1 MGDSTWTAAAD
12 AAGMRLDKFLAA
24 PARLGSRARAS
35 TAIDRG
41 KVFLND
47 REVSTLDAGRL
58 IAAGDRV
65 RVWMDRPGSGRAARV
80 RTRRRGALAI
90 VYEDA
95 DLLVVDKPPGLLTV
109 PLARRDD
116 ESLADLVQAH
126 LRAHGRRQ
134 PQVVHR
140 IDRDTSGLV
149 VFAKGGAAWAGLKA
163 QFAGREPERRYVAVV
178 HGTPEPRAGVWRDR
192 LVWDRDELIQRVA
205 RDRDARAKDAVS
217 EYVVTRALKRAAV
230 LEVRLITGKRN
241 QIRVQAALRGHPLVG
256 ERQYTTAATPIPFG
270 RQALHAWRLRFVHPV
285 TGRAMQFEA
294 PVPDDLA
301 QLIARLSRSQG
312 GTDAPPCERHT

>member
-1 MGDSTWTAAAD
+1 MADSTWTAVAAD
-12 AAGMRLDKFLAA
+12 GGTRLDKFLAA
-24 PARLGSRARAS
+24 PGRLGSRARAS

-47 REVSTLDAGRL
+47 REVSTLDAGHVL
-58 IAAGDRV
+58 AVGDRV

-90 VYEDA
+90 IYEDA

-116 ESLADLVQAH
+116 ESLADLVHAH
-126 LRAHGRRQ
+126 LRAHGKRQ

-149 VFAKGGAAWAGLKA
+149 VFAKGGSAYAGLKA
-163 QFAGREPERRYVAVV
+163 QFAGREPERRYLAVL
-178 HGTPEPRAGVWRDR
+178 HGTPEPRAGLWRDR

-205 RDRDARAKDAVS
+205 RDRDPRAKDAVS
-217 EYVVTRALKRAAV
+217 EYVVTRVLRRASV
-230 LEVRLITGKRN
+230 VEVRLVTGKRN

-270 RQALHAWRLRFVHPV
+270 RQALHAWRLGFVHPI

-301 QLIARLSRSQG
+301 QLIERLSRSHG
-312 GTDAPPCERHT
+312 GTEVPPYGRRT

>member
-1 MGDSTWTAAAD
+1 MADSTWTAGAD
-12 AAGMRLDKFLAA
+12 DAGMRLDKFLAA
-24 PARLGSRARAS
+24 PGRLGSRTRAS

-47 REVSTLDAGRL
+47 QEASTLDAGRPL
-58 IAAGDRV
+58 AVGDRV
-65 RVWMDRPGSGRAARV
+65 RVWMDRPGSARAMRV

-90 VYEDA
+90 LYEDA
-95 DLLVVDKPPGLLTV
+95 DLLVADKPPGLLTV
-109 PLARRDD
+109 PLPGRDD

-126 LRAHGRRQ
+126 LRAHGKRP

-149 VFAKGGAAWAGLKA
+149 IFAKRGVAYGGLKA
-163 QFAGREPERRYVAVV
+163 QFGRREPERRYLAVV
-178 HGTPEPRAGVWRDR
+178 HGTPEPRAGSWRDR

-205 RDRDARAKDAVS
+205 RDRDPRAKDAVS
-217 EYVVTRALKRAAV
+217 EYVVARDLKRASL
-230 LEVRLITGKRN
+230 LEIRLVTGKRN

-256 ERQYTTAATPIPFG
+256 ERQYTTAVAPIAFD
-270 RQALHAWRLRFVHPV
+270 RQALHAWRLGFVHPV

-301 QLIARLSRSQG
+301 KLIERLSRSHG
-312 GTDAPPCERHT
+312 GTEVRPYVRRT

>member
-1 MGDSTWTAAAD
+1 MEGATWTAGAGD
-12 AAGMRLDKFLAA
+12 AGMRLDKFLAA
-24 PARLGSRARAS
+24 PARLGSRARAG

-47 REVSTLDAGRL
+47 REVSTLDAGRAL
-58 IAAGDRV
+58 AAGDRV
-65 RVWMDRPGSGRAARV
+65 RVWMDRPGSGRAAHV

-126 LRAHGRRQ
+126 LRARGKRQ

-149 VFAKGGAAWAGLKA
+149 VFAKGGAAYAGLKA
-163 QFAGREPERRYVAVV
+163 QFAGREPDRRYLAVV

-205 RDRDARAKDAVS
+205 RDRDPRAKDAVS
-217 EYVVTRALKRAAV
+217 EYVVTQALKRASV
-230 LEVRLITGKRN
+230 LEVRLVTGKRN

-256 ERQYTTAATPIPFG
+256 ERQYTTAVTPIPFA
-270 RQALHAWRLRFVHPV
+270 RQALHAWRLGFVHPV
-285 TGRAMQFEA
+285 TGRAMRFEA
-294 PVPDDLA
+294 PVPED
-301 QLIARLSRSQG
+301 IARLIERLSPPSR
-312 GTDAPPCERHT
+312 RN